1 MRTAGFVNGRVTN
14 GAGNGAGNGA
24 ENGAENGAKNGDVGV
39 GPIAAYSPTEHKRAT
54 HAKPFQAL
62 QQPDGKLTAQPPA
75 QHSALVLG
83 TSFEQ
88 PQLG

>member
-1 MRTAGFVNGRVTN
+1 MGL
-14 GAGNGAGNGA
+14 
-24 ENGAENGAKNGDVGV
+24 

-62 QQPDGKLTAQPPA
+62 QQPDGKLTAPPTA